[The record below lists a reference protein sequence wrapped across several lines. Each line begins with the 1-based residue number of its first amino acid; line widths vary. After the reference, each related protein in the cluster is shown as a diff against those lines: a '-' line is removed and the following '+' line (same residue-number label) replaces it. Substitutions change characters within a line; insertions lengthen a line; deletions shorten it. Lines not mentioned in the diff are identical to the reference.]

1 MNKYSILKSNFLQ
14 DLSTDDYFRSF
25 EASRA
30 LSPVVSI
37 SPFTINENHQWSRT
51 SLLFSASEEMFKF
64 PEVQKL
70 SMPTH
75 RDFNNLLSKLELITS
90 TKSTLNKDSI
100 LSENDQLECII
111 EEGSYFY
118 IKIPVKSKRSP
129 LRVFVKKAHGKVMIY
144 LSVFNQKPS
153 MTNYEQAYS
162 SDIFEFRSLEP
173 IFRHEYVY
181 LGIRALVH
189 SKISVSVIF
198 GKNRTQAIF
207 EKRFRK
213 KDTLPNDD
221 IDLDQQQKILIKKKD
236 LRKKNFIELN
246 FHRRMLSP
254 KELSQKHQEWNTKR
268 ELAIS
273 KKKNNLEEKKSRALA
288 FVNRKQIRT
297 AQQELEKE
305 KIQYEIIR
313 QRQTKFLLTIIYI
326 QKVANRLNQIRYTK
340 RQEISK
346 KITMNVRARSLQRAY
361 RRTTKLLTLTQ
372 IIGIRGLKL
381 ITFYHK
387 SMRNLMKESVL
398 KMLIKVIGNRAKRYL
413 PISKFTDYFKKI
425 IKIQNTFRR
434 YLVVKGNRFR
444 KLILFWDECK
454 SFEVRRSIR
463 KKSLIHQLNVSL
475 YQRQMVLQKHYRECV
490 EKCYN
495 KIREAPK
502 SIFISEVNSEKLM
515 KRKRIIFEF
524 MPTVQGIKKMM
535 EEAHSISER
544 GQKNDITNPVSNSK

>member
-25 EASRA
+25 ETSRA

-64 PEVQKL
+64 PEVKKL

-90 TKSTLNKDSI
+90 TKNTLNKDSI
-100 LSENDQLECII
+100 LGENDQLECII

-129 LRVFVKKAHGKVMIY
+129 LRVFVKKAHGKVTIY

-153 MTNYEQAYS
+153 LTNYDQAYN
-162 SDIFEFRSLEP
+162 SDSFEFRSLEP
-173 IFRHEYVY
+173 IFRYEYVY

-189 SKISVSVIF
+189 SKITVSTIF

-213 KDTLPNDD
+213 KDTLPNDE
-221 IDLDQQQKILIKKKD
+221 IDPDQQQKILIKKKD
-236 LRKKNFIELN
+236 LKKKNFIELN

-254 KELSQKHQEWNTKR
+254 QELSQKHQEWTTKR

-273 KKKNNLEEKKSRALA
+273 KKKKYLLEKKSKALA
-288 FVNRKQIRT
+288 FVNKKQIRT
-297 AQQELEKE
+297 AQIELEKE

-313 QRQTKFLLTIIYI
+313 QRQTQFWLSIIYI
-326 QKVANRLNQIRYTK
+326 QKAANNLSQMRYAK
-340 RQEISK
+340 RQEITR

-361 RRTTKLLTLTQ
+361 RRTTKLLTVSQ

-381 ITFYHK
+381 ITFYHR
-387 SMRNLMKESVL
+387 SMRDLMKESVL

-434 YLVVKGNRFR
+434 YIVVKGNRFR

-475 YQRQMVLQKHYRECV
+475 FQRQVILQRHYKECV
-490 EKCYN
+490 ERCYN
-495 KIREAPK
+495 KIREVPK

-515 KRKRIIFEF
+515 KRKKIIFEF
-524 MPTVQGIKKMM
+524 MPTVQGVKKLM
-535 EEAHSISER
+535 EEALLIPER
-544 GQKNDITNPVSNSK
+544 GQKNDSTSSVGKSK